1 MDGMKKAEGIF
12 SALIALL
19 CLGYLYF
26 VQQMDDFGSV
36 TEPGAA
42 FFPGVL
48 GALGL
53 VVSLK
58 VLYSALRTE
67 TASKKGAIPRDGLL
81 RFFAY
86 VVVSLIFIPVFET
99 LGAYIAIFA
108 LVLIL
113 SKILGSKGWLQPF
126 SLAAASAVIAYGL
139 FYIALE
145 VPLPRGI
152 FF

>member
-1 MDGMKKAEGIF
+1 MKKAESIF
-12 SALIALL
+12 SASIALL

-26 VQQMDDFGSV
+26 VWQMDDFGSV

-58 VLYSALRTE
+58 GLYSAMKAE
-67 TASKKGAIPRDGLL
+67 TAGKTGTIPRDGLM
-81 RFFAY
+81 RFWAY

-108 LVLIL
+108 LVLAL
-113 SKILGSKGWLQPF
+113 NKILGSKGWLQPF
-126 SLAAASAVIAYGL
+126 TLAAASAVIAYGL
-139 FYIALE
+139 FYVALE